1 MKKFTKEQ
9 ERIYDRVRYTIVS
22 KISEYSNNEFPLFTE
37 DIILNTAFDI
47 CDIFNDTSESKFGFK
62 SDLKLRMLEDLSNF
76 YVDDKLKTFFKN
88 ELLSLKINLGV

>member
-22 KISEYSNNEFPLFTE
+22 KISEFSNNEFPLFIE

-47 CDIFNDTSESKFGFK
+47 CDVFNDTVDNRFGFK
-62 SDLKLRMLEDLSNF
+62 SDLKLKILEDLSNY
-76 YVDDKLKTFFKN
+76 YVNDKLKTFFKN
-88 ELLSLKINLGV
+88 ELLTLKIILGV

>member
-37 DIILNTAFDI
+37 DIILNTAFAI
-47 CDIFNDTSESKFGFK
+47 CDFFNDTPDSKFGFK
-62 SDLKLRMLEDLSNF
+62 DDLKLRMLEDLSNF
-76 YVDDKLKTFFKN
+76 YTNDKLKTFLKN